1 MPLTAYYLRVYALV
15 LLAVMLVAVLCI
27 AMATGLNQVR
37 HQAWLES
44 APRPLM
50 SWLAQRPEAVR
61 LVADLP
67 QVAELR
73 TVSHHDVPLDN
84 VDQERLS
91 YGQLLAKADSN
102 GHLLYYPYAPDG
114 LLELRLQDFY
124 RHLSE
129 ITARVL
135 VWEIN
140 RLDLSLNDPEGLL
153 ALGSSLGMLARPLTR
168 SDQLPDSGV
177 QDRLAEQ
184 GLAYYQPSSTA
195 PARHYAQLADG
206 QLIEIASPPPFSF
219 WSPGLLLLLF
229 LTAAGAL
236 AGLMYLMLSHLHQR
250 LRSIEN
256 AVGRIARGEM
266 EARVSAGSQSVSG
279 RLGGAFNRM
288 AEHIQRLVMVQREM
302 IHGVSHELRTPV
314 ARIRF
319 GVQMIEDCD
328 DPQML
333 QKQLVGIDRDIQELD
348 ELIDEI
354 LTYARLEQ
362 GGPVFSVQRIDAVKL
377 VQQVVKEQ
385 QSVKPDLTISAQFPG
400 DSLSYP
406 ETEAESRYLH
416 RAIQNLVGNAT
427 RYARQQVQVH
437 CHFDGE
443 TCRVDVHD
451 DGAGVPEEEWEK
463 VFTAFARLDDSR
475 TRSSG
480 GYGLGLS
487 IVRRILHWH
496 GGQAFV
502 GRSEVL
508 GGACFSLVW
517 PSTQP
522 NGRRK
527 P

>member
-1 MPLTAYYLRVYALV
+1 MPLTAHYLRLYALV
-15 LLAVMLVAVLCI
+15 LLAVLLVVLLCV
-27 AMATGLNQVR
+27 AMVTGLNSVR

-50 SWLAQRPEAVR
+50 SWLAQRPQAAR

-67 QVAELR
+67 HSAQLR
-73 TVSHHDVPLDN
+73 MLPLQEASLSN
-84 VDQERLS
+84 TERERLS
-91 YGQLLAKADSN
+91 YGQLLAKSRHD
-102 GHLLYYPYAPDG
+102 GRLLYFPIGTDG
-114 LLELRLQDFY
+114 LLELHLQDVY
-124 RHLSE
+124 RHLGE
-129 ITARVL
+129 LTAQVL
-135 VWEIN
+135 VWEVE
-140 RLDLSLNDPEGLL
+140 RLGLSLASPQELL
-153 ALGSSLGMLARPLTR
+153 ALGSSLGVLARPLTHAG
-168 SDQLPDSGV
+168 QLPEGPV
-177 QDRLAEQ
+177 LEQLAQQDVAFH
-184 GLAYYQPSSTA
+184 QPSRSA
-195 PARHYAQLADG
+195 PASLYARLADG
-206 QLIEIASPPPFSF
+206 QLIKISLPPPFSP
-219 WSPGLLLLLF
+219 WSWRLVFLLGLTVAL
-229 LTAAGAL
+229 AL
-236 AGLMYLMLSHLHQR
+236 AGLMYLMLSQLHQR
-250 LRSIEN
+250 LRGIEN
-256 AVGRIARGEM
+256 AVGRIARGEL
-266 EARVSAGSQSVSG
+266 EARVSAGTHSTSG
-279 RLGGAFNRM
+279 LLGGAFNRM

-328 DPQML
+328 DPQLL

-362 GGPVFSVQRIDAVKL
+362 GGPIFSVQAVDAVKL
-377 VQQVVKEQ
+377 VQQVVDEQ
-385 QSVKPDLTISAQFPG
+385 QRIKPDLTINSQFSG
-400 DSLSYP
+400 DSLLYP
-406 ETEAESRYLH
+406 DTEAEPRYLH

-427 RYARQQVQVH
+427 RYARQQVQVR
-437 CHFDGE
+437 CHFDGD

-451 DGAGVPEEEWEK
+451 DGAGVPEPEWEK

-487 IVRRILHWH
+487 IVRRILYWH

-502 GRSEVL
+502 GRSEPL